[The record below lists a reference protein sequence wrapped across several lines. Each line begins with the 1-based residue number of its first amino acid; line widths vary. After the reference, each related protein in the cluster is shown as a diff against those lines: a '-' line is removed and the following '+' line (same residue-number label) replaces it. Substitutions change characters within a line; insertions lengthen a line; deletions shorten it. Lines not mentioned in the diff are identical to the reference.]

1 MAEGVDVSVMVRYT
15 GHAESTISRWLE
27 RMGSHSI
34 LLHNRYFHGLVLTFV
49 QLDELQIS
57 PSPDAAENEIELM
70 TVHTATLKKFAT
82 GKGNAGKKE
91 MIAAARARGWA
102 PADDNMADALTELTE
117 WDAPPD
123 RDALVSELAEFID
136 RHAILPITKDLQ
148 LPTVVLKMSDA
159 EDKRCSFVTE
169 KGCGVYED
177 RPWSCRMYPV
187 AMALPPARVGVEP
200 KPQYFLLE
208 DDFCKGHDEP
218 KKWTVD
224 EWREDQDLMAR
235 EELEAGFREIVS
247 HPWFIGGTRKLDAK
261 RMEMF
266 FTACYDLDKFRTFVF
281 ESTFLER
288 FDLEPG
294 LADKLREDDE
304 ELLRFAFRWLKLAL
318 FGEPVLKVK
327 DSARRSA

>member
-1 MAEGVDVSVMVRYT
+1 MSDTTPDVPPDLADRRRLDAKESFCFGCHAHLPCFTDCCADINILLTPVDVLRLSRRLGMST
-15 GHAESTISRWLE
+15 TEFLDQHAL
-27 RMGSHSI
+27 
-34 LLHNRYFHGLVLTFV
+34 
-49 QLDELQIS
+49 
-57 PSPDAAENEIELM
+57 
-70 TVHTATLKKFAT
+70 
-82 GKGNAGKKE
+82 
-91 MIAAARARGWA
+91 
-102 PADDNMADALTELTE
+102 
-117 WDAPPD
+117 
-123 RDALVSELAEFID
+123 
-136 RHAILPITKDLQ
+136 LPITKDLQ
-148 LPTVVLKMSDA
+148 LPTVMLKMSDA
-159 EDKRCSFVTE
+159 EDKRCSFVSE

-208 DDFCKGHDEP
+208 DDFCKGHGEAR
-218 KKWTVD
+218 KWTVD
-224 EWREDQDLMAR
+224 EWRKDQDLLAR

-327 DSARRSA
+327 ESARRSA